1 MNKEIIYILRK
12 KSQEVNLELY
22 VDKIKYLYNVE
33 SKINDIKEYHL
44 QIGVHT
50 NGQYNKILEIKN
62 GEIAD
67 YNKASPNSLWIYNK
81 SNGEPI
87 TLIKWINYF
96 YYIEQLLGIELSIQK
111 IFSRED
117 IQELEN
123 RDYTYQSFISKIK
136 SID

>member
-1 MNKEIIYILRK
+1 MNKEIICILRK

-22 VDKIKYLYNVE
+22 VDKIKYLYDVE
-33 SKINDIKEYHL
+33 SKINEIKEYHA
-44 QIGVHT
+44 QIGV
-50 NGQYNKILEIKN
+50 NIYGQYNKILEIKN
-62 GEIAD
+62 GEIVE
-67 YNKASPNSLWIYNK
+67 YNKASPNSMWIYNK

-96 YYIEQLLGIELSIQK
+96 YYIEQLLGIEVSIQK
-111 IFSRED
+111 IFSKED